1 MLSEKH
7 TKKSQNTVNP
17 AKPEYRNMCPKICS
31 IHIYVKIALT
41 KKKKKKI
48 KKISPAKKLFFC
60 DIYVTYGL
68 EGCIINV

>member
-1 MLSEKH
+1 MYITLTPQNLSIEI
-7 TKKSQNTVNP
+7 
-17 AKPEYRNMCPKICS
+17 CIPKNFS

-41 KKKKKKI
+41 KKKKKKKL
-48 KKISPAKKLFFC
+48 KKFHLLRNYFC